1 MVVIKSKVLKKGN
14 SFSFSVP
21 KALLDTEVLDQEN
34 VYIWELKGIAGTHT
48 KGPLCSLFLG
58 DPAGIPA

>member
-1 MVVIKSKVLKKGN
+1 MVIIKSRIVKKGN
-14 SFSFSVP
+14 SFGFGVP
-21 KALLDTEVLDQEN
+21 KALIDTEVLDEGK
-34 VYIWELKGIAGTHT
+34 VYIWELKGIADHT